1 MNHFEILLNS
11 KYCKEKGY
19 YIKRV
24 VAEDIDDE
32 NFLDFASPIRFGYSN
47 KSSSAEYLT
56 PSVRTKGNSIRIEL
70 YGIRDIEVDDLIRI
84 DNKFYHVEDINQVI
98 ETKGMNK
105 AYHYFITLKWWKEQL
120 MVY

>member
-1 MNHFEILLNS
+1 MILLNS
-11 KYCKEKGY
+11 IVKKKVITLTC
-19 YIKRV
+19 
-24 VAEDIDDE
+24 VAEDIDD

-47 KSSSAEYLT
+47 KSSKAEYLT
-56 PSVRTKGNSIRIEL
+56 PNIRTKGNSITIQL

-84 DNKFYHVEDINQVI
+84 DNKFYHVEDINLVI

-105 AYHYFITLKWWKEQL
+105 AYHYFITIKVNGKKQL